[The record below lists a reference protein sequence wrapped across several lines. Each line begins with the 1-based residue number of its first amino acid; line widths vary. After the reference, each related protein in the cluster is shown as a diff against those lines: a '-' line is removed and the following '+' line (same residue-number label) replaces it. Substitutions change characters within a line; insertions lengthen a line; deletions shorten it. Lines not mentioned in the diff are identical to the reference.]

1 MPFLYQACVC
11 VCAFLI
17 IKVVHCHSRI
27 FTKIRE
33 ELKKEVTYNLISSF
47 KMSLMLGKI
56 KKITLVY
63 SGAL

>member
-1 MPFLYQACVC
+1 M
-11 VCAFLI
+11 CAFLM
-17 IKVVHCHSRI
+17 IKVVDCHSRI
-27 FTKIRE
+27 FTKVRE

-56 KKITLVY
+56 KKIILVY